1 MKLGVR
7 IVRNYLVSK
16 NRPFTQ
22 GVLIFFLSLAI
33 NLPVSANQD
42 DWVLVDRFNRQLSAA
57 KAGKVKAMYEVGRLY
72 ERGRGTSLN
81 LNLAIQWYQSASDAG
96 QPYAQSRLGIMYFE
110 GRGVKQDY
118 NKALKLLHAAA
129 KENVPSAQ
137 YQLANMYE
145 LGTGVSQDLKQ
156 AIHWYSQSDKY
167 GYYLAKAKVLRLKK
181 VLAEDAPSHAAAA
194 SKTVPIQRKVKR
206 APSAL
211 IKTITSGQWLKRK
224 KAVGY
229 LPSNITNC
237 VNDAYDSLHCIST
250 SQERSTGA
258 EIITYNTESDIKIKN
273 NSSFNVV
280 YSNNVLEVT
289 TLSVENGDGIVVEQ
303 SPSRIKKGTQGKQR
317 RLNCVV
323 KNKNLIS
330 CSKGSSSFNLIS
342 R

>member
-1 MKLGVR
+1 MT
-7 IVRNYLVSK
+7 NC
-16 NRPFTQ
+16 
-22 GVLIFFLSLAI
+22 FLSKQIPLLQHLLIILLTFSI
-33 NLPVSANQD
+33 NFPLMANQD

-72 ERGRGTSLN
+72 ERGRGTKLD
-81 LNLAIQWYQSASDAG
+81 LQLATQWYQSASDAG

-110 GRGVKQDY
+110 GRGVKQNY
-118 NKALKLLHAAA
+118 NKALKLLNAAA

-167 GYYLAKAKVLRLKK
+167 GYYLAKAKVTRLTK
-181 VLAEDAPSHAAAA
+181 VLAEDPIPHAAAA
-194 SKTVPIQRKVKR
+194 SITVVTQGKVKR

-211 IKTITSGQWLKRK
+211 VKTITSGQWIKRK
-224 KAVGY
+224 KSVGY

-237 VNDAYDSLHCIST
+237 VNDTYNSLHCIST
-250 SQERSTGA
+250 SQERSTGS
-258 EIITYNTESDIKIKN
+258 EIITYNTESDIKVKN

-289 TLSVENGDGIVVEQ
+289 ALSVENGDGVVVEQ
-303 SPSRIKKGTQGKQR
+303 TPSRIKKGTQGKKR
-317 RLNCVV
+317 TLNCVL

-330 CSKGSSSFNLIS
+330 CSKGSSSFDLIS